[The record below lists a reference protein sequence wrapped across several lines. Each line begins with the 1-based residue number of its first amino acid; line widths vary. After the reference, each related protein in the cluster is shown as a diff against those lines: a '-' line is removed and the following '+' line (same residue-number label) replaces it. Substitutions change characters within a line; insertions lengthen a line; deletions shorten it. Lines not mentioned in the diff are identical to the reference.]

1 MQNRKRHHGF
11 GSDEATTGLDAT
23 APHAYPIH
31 MTAAVISS
39 ALYASH
45 R

>member
-11 GSDEATTGLDAT
+11 GSDEVTTGLDAT
-23 APHAYPIH
+23 ALRAYPTH